1 MKKVDIM
8 FKFEVNDAVILEQQ
22 KALEAALSTS
32 PKAAQALRKI
42 IRKYVLEARA
52 EVVQGIEFKHGDPR
66 GAARAV
72 RTAVYKK
79 VLGANINILTGRKR
93 HGESTYR
100 PPRTLKPGQRGG
112 NRRPRN
118 PNKLNRDKYDAL
130 DRGFILRFLNSGVS
144 NRAIEFKADE
154 AREHVHR
161 GSQGGNLSKYGKTIN
176 TGSRGSIAPRNFF
189 RQLGD
194 RALGQMRDNLSA
206 AIETELAALLPH
218 DK

>member
-1 MKKVDIM
+1 M
-8 FKFEVNDAVILEQQ
+8 FQFEVNDSVIVEQQ
-22 KALEAALSTS
+22 RALEAALSTS

-42 IRKYVLEARA
+42 IRKYVMEARA
-52 EVVQGIEFKHGDPR
+52 EVVQGIKFEHGDPR

-118 PNKLNRDKYDAL
+118 PNKINRDKYDAL
-130 DRGFILRFLNSGVS
+130 DRGFILRFLNNGVS
-144 NRAIEFKADE
+144 KRAVEFKEDE
-154 AREHVHR
+154 ARERVQR

-176 TGSRGSIAPRNFF
+176 TGSRGNIAPRNFF
-189 RQLGD
+189 KQLGD
-194 RALGQMRDNLSA
+194 RALGQMRNNLAA
-206 AIETELAALLPH
+206 AIEAEML
-218 DK
+218 DIISKGQ